1 MPKMQIEQEITN
13 LEKKY
18 SLSKHQILF
27 SIENTLSL
35 ILKRQVIIS
44 YENNSIKLV
53 RKNKNSLY
61 SSISKKTFKKSKK
74 ELISVLEKLSFLNN
88 CEKLVTM
95 FKIGDYVEGEILDKT
110 NNGYFIS
117 IKNQRAFMPLKKSF
131 SSEASKGLYHIHN
144 KLSFV
149 VEKIESNKIYVT
161 RNHPRIFNEII
172 SSIVYRQLKI
182 KLIENK
188 LFIYCNEPYLNEAQ
202 KEMLQSSLPLK
213 VILKKDK
220 LNATSII

>member
-1 MPKMQIEQEITN
+1 MFSEDIQIELAS

-18 SLSKHQILF
+18 SLCQEEILPVMQNVLSTVLNRPVF
-27 SIENTLSL
+27 IASENDFLNL
-35 ILKRQVIIS
+35 LRI
-44 YENNSIKLV
+44 
-53 RKNKNSLY
+53 NKNGTASKIMGK
-61 SSISKKTFKKSKK
+61 SIKKSKIL
-74 ELISVLEKLSFLNN
+74 LIDQLEQLSYIKH
-88 CEKLVTM
+88 CEKLISM

-131 SSEASKGLYHIHN
+131 ASEASKGLYHIHN

-220 LNATSII
+220 LNASSII